1 MPDKSDLIR
10 EAIQARNRQLEATF
24 MRGDARAVST
34 FYTEDAMLL
43 PTGSEPI
50 QGTVGIAD
58 FWDAVLHM
66 GIKEVKIET
75 REVDAQGATA
85 IELGEYSL
93 RADGGQLIDRG
104 KYVVIWKLVQGE
116 WKLHRDIWNTSLAP
130 Q

>member
-10 EAIQARNRQLEATF
+10 EAIVKANENLEATLSN
-24 MRGDARAVST
+24 GNPRAIASL
-34 FYTEDAMLL
+34 YTEDAMLL

-50 QGTVGIAD
+50 QGRTAIAD
-58 FWDAVLHM
+58 FWEAVLHM

-85 IELGEYSL
+85 IERGEYML
-93 RADGGQLIDRG
+93 RGNSPDPIDRG
-104 KYVVIWKLVQGE
+104 KYIVIWKLIQGE
-116 WKLHRDIWNTSLAP
+116 WKLHRDIWNTSLSV